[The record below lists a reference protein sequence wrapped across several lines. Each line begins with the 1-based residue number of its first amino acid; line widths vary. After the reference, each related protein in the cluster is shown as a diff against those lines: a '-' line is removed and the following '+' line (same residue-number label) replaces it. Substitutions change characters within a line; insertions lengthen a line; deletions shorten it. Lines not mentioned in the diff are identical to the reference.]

1 MQTFK
6 LWEEALRS
14 FLDLWTEN
22 AVAQLLRFCW
32 FYKNQQQHRLSM
44 NFWDFFYPA
53 SVAESFR
60 WIRKRNM
67 HWCLFQLYCTE
78 SRCTCACI
86 CVNNRAKELRQVVS
100 FCIFKQMQTQKQ
112 NHAHQWHGA
121 QSAEIIMRSD
131 WIFLYLCLSC
141 SSFVSRF
148 SMHLYLVIW
157 CWCFEICDTH
167 SFEYAQQ

>member
-1 MQTFK
+1 MRKAFTFI
-6 LWEEALRS
+6 S
-14 FLDLWTEN
+14 
-22 AVAQLLRFCW
+22 RFVNWKCCSPIASIFAGSTKISNTASPW
-32 FYKNQQQHRLSM
+32 ISEI
-44 NFWDFFYPA
+44 FFYPA

-78 SRCTCACI
+78 SRCI

-148 SMHLYLVIW
+148 SVHLYLVIW